1 MWQSEVGVMEWQAR
15 EHQKLQAKYRK
26 LGRHRVV
33 FPCVFQRELGP
44 DVACILD
51 FQPPELF

>member
-1 MWQSEVGVMEWQAR
+1 MEWQAK
-15 EHQKLQAKYRK
+15 EHQKLQAKYQK
-26 LGRHRVV
+26 LGRHKEV
-33 FPCVFQRELGP
+33 FPYVFQRELGS

>member
-1 MWQSEVGVMEWQAR
+1 MEWQAK
-15 EHQKLQAKYRK
+15 EHQKLQAKYQK